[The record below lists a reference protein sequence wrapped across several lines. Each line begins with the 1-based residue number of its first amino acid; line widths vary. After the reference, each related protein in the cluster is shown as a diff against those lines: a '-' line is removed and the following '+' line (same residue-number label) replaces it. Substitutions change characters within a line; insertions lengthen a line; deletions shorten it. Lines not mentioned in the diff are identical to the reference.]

1 MPDTLGQVPVCVKAY
16 LWSAEG
22 ALTRR
27 VRR

>member
-1 MPDTLGQVPVCVKAY
+1 MPDTLGQGPVCVKAY
-16 LWSAEG
+16 LPSADG